1 MRTTLKKGIGRGADL
16 NGNGHAVL
24 PPGVITQ
31 MTRYRQPKRSAL
43 RFVGR
48 ILFSLFAVALM
59 VGLGVAGG
67 YYLYLDTKVENLNTA
82 SPEVKV
88 AQKQLDKVPPPD
100 QPSTA
105 LVIGYDRR
113 LEDIKNGNESRSD
126 TLMLVRADPT
136 TDTIS
141 MLSFPRDL
149 HVEIH
154 CPGRSTFG
162 DRINQAYA
170 SCGPKGSLETV
181 KHLTGLDVNYLIMV
195 NFRGFKQLVANVGGV
210 WMDVDRRYFNDN
222 TDGGERYA
230 AINLQPGY
238 QKLNGQKTLDF
249 ARYRHLDND
258 LFRNARQQMFVRAFK
273 QQITHSFLPTSV
285 PKIID
290 AITDNV
296 DIAAGGGSRIDLD
309 TILRY
314 AVFGYHLA
322 PGHFFQSRIDQVT
335 DYQGYGGAQELQT
348 PQSEIDRAVQE
359 FLAPDVEAADKAT
372 AVALGR
378 KLKPKQRAGLRPSQ
392 VSLVALN
399 GNGVNG
405 SAANAGFLLSQK
417 GYQWLVPANNAKANA
432 PSFEYPRSRI
442 YYRRS
447 RLGAEQA
454 AKKVATLVGNA
465 DVQKMPAG
473 KISRLAGEAML
484 AVVVGDTFAG
494 TLTPAPIDRTP
505 KKRRP
510 PVVIRDP
517 ATSLPLVR
525 QVRKK
530 VDFPLMLPTVLERS
544 SSPDPAPPV
553 RAYET
558 DGHKTV
564 RLTYRFFADGVY
576 QYWGIQQTDW
586 EDAPV
591 LGEAN
596 ATTTIGGRKYDLHY
610 SGARLHMVVLR
621 HKGTTYWVVNSL
633 LDKLSNETMIA
644 IAKGLRPLGSK

>member
-170 SCGPKGSLETV
+170 SCGPRGSLETV

-544 SSPDPAPPV
+544 SSPDPARPV

>member
-170 SCGPKGSLETV
+170 SCGPRGSLETV

-447 RLGAEQA
+447 RPGAQQA
-454 AKKVATLVGNA
+454 ANKVATLVGNA

-544 SSPDPAPPV
+544 SSPDPALPV

>member
-170 SCGPKGSLETV
+170 SCGPRGSLETV

-544 SSPDPAPPV
+544 SSPDPALPV

>member
-170 SCGPKGSLETV
+170 SCGPRGSLETV

-505 KKRRP
+505 KRRRP

-544 SSPDPAPPV
+544 SSPDPALPV

>member
-1 MRTTLKKGIGRGADL
+1 
-16 NGNGHAVL
+16 
-24 PPGVITQ
+24 
-31 MTRYRQPKRSAL
+31 
-43 RFVGR
+43 
-48 ILFSLFAVALM
+48 
-59 VGLGVAGG
+59 
-67 YYLYLDTKVENLNTA
+67 
-82 SPEVKV
+82 
-88 AQKQLDKVPPPD
+88 
-100 QPSTA
+100 
-105 LVIGYDRR
+105 
-113 LEDIKNGNESRSD
+113 
-126 TLMLVRADPT
+126 
-136 TDTIS
+136 
-141 MLSFPRDL
+141 
-149 HVEIH
+149 
-154 CPGRSTFG
+154 
-162 DRINQAYA
+162 
-170 SCGPKGSLETV
+170 
-181 KHLTGLDVNYLIMV
+181 
-195 NFRGFKQLVANVGGV
+195 
-210 WMDVDRRYFNDN
+210 
-222 TDGGERYA
+222 
-230 AINLQPGY
+230 
-238 QKLNGQKTLDF
+238 
-249 ARYRHLDND
+249 
-258 LFRNARQQMFVRAFK
+258 MFVRAFK

-544 SSPDPAPPV
+544 SSPDPALPV